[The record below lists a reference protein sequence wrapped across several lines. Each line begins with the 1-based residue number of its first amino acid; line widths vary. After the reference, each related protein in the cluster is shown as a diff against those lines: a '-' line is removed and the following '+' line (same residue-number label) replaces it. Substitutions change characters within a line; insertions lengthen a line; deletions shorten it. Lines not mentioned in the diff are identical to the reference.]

1 MLKQNYMDP
10 LQQPP
15 PFSVAAPA
23 ANTGVF
29 GTKIP
34 SAVAFT
40 VGILLFLLPFAQVK
54 CGGTVLAQN
63 SGLGIAI
70 GSEWKAAKGGGGL
83 FDKNDLG
90 GTNSTPD
97 KQKKQDPN
105 IYAIVALGL
114 GVLGLLLSFA
124 NPKAGGTGG
133 LVIGLLSAGA
143 LIGMMIDLKNSSQ
156 LKSPDVPKPDDGM
169 LGLGNLNNAIPTMEF
184 TPWFYIAV
192 AAFLVAAFFC
202 YRRMQLNKH

>member
-1 MLKQNYMDP
+1 MDP
-10 LQQPP
+10 IQPP
-15 PFSVAAPA
+15 PYPVAAT

-54 CGGTVLAQN
+54 CGGTVLAEN

-70 GSEWKAAKGGGGL
+70 GTEWKTMGDNGGL
-83 FDKNDLG
+83 FGKNDPG
-90 GTNSTPD
+90 EANAKTD
-97 KQKKQDPN
+97 MQKKQDPN
-105 IYAIVALGL
+105 IYAIAALGL

-124 NPKAGGTGG
+124 NAKAGGSGG
-133 LVIGLLSAGA
+133 LVTGLLSAGA
-143 LIGMMIDLKNSSQ
+143 LIGMMINLKNSSQ
-156 LKSPDVPKPDDGM
+156 LKSPDVAKPDNGM
-169 LGLGNLNNAIPTMEF
+169 LGLGNLNNATPTMEF

-192 AAFLVAAFFC
+192 VAFLAAAFFC
-202 YRRMQLNKH
+202 YRRMQLNKR